1 MADISADT
9 PAFRDY
15 SLQARLARRAFWR
28 QTALWGVPFAIAVV
42 LSGVVSEVDPVGLL
56 RVPAGLLSYI
66 DRTIP
71 PVGLATLRTDLADW
85 FWGARRW
92 ADMLFQTLLMGWL
105 ATLLGCAVALPLS
118 FVGARNLAP
127 SFVSYF
133 VIRRLFELWRAVPEI
148 VYALIFIIAFGLG
161 PLAGILAI
169 AVHSAGALGKLYS
182 EVCENVDSASLD
194 GVRATGAGGAQ
205 TMAHA
210 VFPQVLPMFLSYTLL
225 RLEINVRSAAIIGF
239 VGAGGIGQELFYVIR
254 QFIFT
259 DISAIVLMLIVV
271 VSTID
276 MVCGRLRHSVIG
288 VAR

>member
-1 MADISADT
+1 MTDLSVQT

-15 SLQARLARRAFWR
+15 SLRARLAHRAFWWR
-28 QTALWGVPFAIAVV
+28 TALWGIPFTIAVI
-42 LSGVVSEVDPVGLL
+42 LSGILAEVDPLGLL
-56 RVPAGLLSYI
+56 RVPAGLLNYL

-85 FWGARRW
+85 FWGAGRW
-92 ADMLFQTLLMGWL
+92 ADMLFQTILMGWL
-105 ATLLGCAVALPLS
+105 ATLLGCAVALPLC
-118 FVGARNLAP
+118 FIGARNLAP
-127 SFVSYF
+127 SFASYF
-133 VIRRLFELWRAVPEI
+133 MIRRLFELWRAVPEI
-148 VYALIFIIAFGLG
+148 VYALIFVFAFGLG

-182 EVCENVDSASLD
+182 EVCENVDTASLD
-194 GVRATGAGGAQ
+194 GVKATGAGWAQ

-225 RLEINVRSAAIIGF
+225 RFEINVRSAAIIGF

-271 VSTID
+271 VATID
-276 MVCGRLRHSVIG
+276 IICERLRYAVIG
-288 VAR
+288 AAR